1 MLSDVFS
8 EMKIEYFAVLP
19 ISECRVVKPHL
30 LKRLDFEP
38 KCVIFYL
45 LPYYVGGARR
55 VSEYAAARDY
65 HILLSEVGGAV
76 CGRLSLMGASGH
88 SFGDHSPFD
97 ERDAAARGGLGIL
110 GKNGL
115 LINEKYG
122 TYVFIGEVLTDAEL
136 PLTPL
141 LSEARTCSAC
151 GKCRAACPK
160 SVTGEC
166 LSAITQK
173 KGELSATEC
182 ELIRRFDTVWG
193 CDICQK
199 VCPHN
204 LGAARTPLDFFLH
217 ERIDAPTLRDIE
229 KMSDEEFSRRAYSW
243 RGRDVIV
250 RNFKILDEE

>member
-1 MLSDVFS
+1 MLFDVFS
-8 EMKIEYFAVLP
+8 NMKIEYFAVLP

-38 KCVIFYL
+38 KSVIFYL
-45 LPYYVGGARR
+45 LPYYVGGTKR

-65 HILLSEVGGAV
+65 HILLSEVGGTV
-76 CGRLSLMGASGH
+76 CKKLADMGASGY

-97 ERDAAARGGLGIL
+97 ERDAAARAGLGRL
-110 GKNGL
+110 GENGL

-122 TYVFIGEVLTDAEL
+122 TYVFIGEVLTDAAL

-141 LSEARTCSAC
+141 LNEARTCLGC
-151 GKCRAACPK
+151 GKCREACPK

-173 KGELSATEC
+173 KGELSASEC
-182 ELIRRFDTVWG
+182 ELLRRVGTAWG
-193 CDICQK
+193 CDICQS
-199 VCPHN
+199 VCPYN
-204 LGAARTPLDFFLH
+204 STVTRTPLDFFLRD
-217 ERIDAPTLRDIE
+217 RIAEPTLSDIE
-229 KMSDEEFSRRAYSW
+229 KMSDEEFSKRAYSW

-250 RNFKILDEE
+250 RNLKILSGK